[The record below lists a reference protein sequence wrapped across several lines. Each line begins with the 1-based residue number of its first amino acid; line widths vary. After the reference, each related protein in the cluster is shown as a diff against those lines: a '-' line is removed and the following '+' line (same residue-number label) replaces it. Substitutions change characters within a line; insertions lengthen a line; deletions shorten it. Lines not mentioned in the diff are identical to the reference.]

1 MCIPEA
7 KPLDKET
14 NSISSASSQSLYP
27 LTGKNKPST
36 IAATR
41 IKAKKLDEESK
52 EIFEWGCIT
61 KRNSS
66 NNTKTTPKIIIS
78 ITSPFL
84 IKKKC
89 AVSKL
94 ALETMKLLCSL
105 LYYNSTKKSINYRY
119 FE

>member
-1 MCIPEA
+1 MELFDSHA
-7 KPLDKET
+7 HY
-14 NSISSASSQSLYP
+14 N
-27 LTGKNKPST
+27 
-36 IAATR
+36 
-41 IKAKKLDEESK
+41 DEKFEEDRQEILK